1 MLEDPGVLESVLACF
16 PSLKH
21 LSLKD
26 NFIPQLATEDIMRRV
41 APHLLLA
48 PPTTT
53 SSGSHTLTTAGD
65 HRRHPLLALPSSST
79 AAAVAAAAS
88 TPQGS
93 WSCAASPASSPSRSS
108 PPGIDDEEAE
118 IASPLPRKR
127 RAPAA
132 ATTINTTT
140 SKATPMATSPC
151 YTPSP
156 ATAYVGRRDPAASS
170 GPTTPTRPRSSA
182 ASSAFAAAAASFSG
196 TQRPQSKVKPSSTCP
211 LPHTH
216 ITKPNNIKTGPVPTP
231 GPASTHPRRPISY
244 AERLLLSDPS
254 LAFSSHHK
262 TPHAGGAGMGSGMG
276 APLARLSPL
285 ERAMRE
291 EEEDGEGEGEGE
303 AMDGVKGLL
312 GLGLAGVMLD
322 EDAYGGANAL
332 PLSPLTNANP
342 PPKRA
347 RRDVGNETA
356 EEAVAGAGG
365 VGGTQQLSFAEEGH

>member
-16 PSLKH
+16 PSLKR

-26 NFIPQLATEDIMRRV
+26 NFIPQLATEEIMRRV

-53 SSGSHTLTTAGD
+53 SGSHPLTTAGN

-79 AAAVAAAAS
+79 ATAALAAAAS

-118 IASPLPRKR
+118 IASPIPRKR

-132 ATTINTTT
+132 ATTT
-140 SKATPMATSPC
+140 SKPTPMATSPC

-196 TQRPQSKVKPSSTCP
+196 TQYTPKARSQHRPLQSPSS
-211 LPHTH
+211 HTH
-216 ITKPNNIKTGPVPTP
+216 IYTKPHKQQKQAPSRHSARPRRTRGAPFPTP
-231 GPASTHPRRPISY
+231 NASCSPTLPSLPPPATRPPTPAAPGSEAGWGRRLPASPRWS
-244 AERLLLSDPS
+244 
-254 LAFSSHHK
+254 
-262 TPHAGGAGMGSGMG
+262 
-276 APLARLSPL
+276 APC
-285 ERAMRE
+285 
-291 EEEDGEGEGEGE
+291 
-303 AMDGVKGLL
+303 V
-312 GLGLAGVMLD
+312 
-322 EDAYGGANAL
+322 
-332 PLSPLTNANP
+332 
-342 PPKRA
+342 
-347 RRDVGNETA
+347 RRRT
-356 EEAVAGAGG
+356 
-365 VGGTQQLSFAEEGH
+365 GTGRGRGRRWRG